1 MMRLE
6 EKKKENLEY
15 YGPPLS
21 SQPHPWLV
29 ICPSRKTQT
38 FFSISEDQSYIR
50 SIPELGNALIRAYA
64 QEWLVLED
72 FDSSNCYLWNAISN
86 DKIQLPPLPY
96 DDQLLCLLSAPPNDP
111 ECCILFLIHETTHP
125 DNDDDE
131 NSNDD
136 TEDENSNDDTDT
148 NDDDTDNE
156 NLDDDDTN
164 DDYPDDDDDD
174 DDETD
179 VNDDDTDNENLND
192 DDLDSNDDDT
202 DNENPNDDDDTD
214 SNDDDT
220 DNENRDDDDL
230 DSTDDDTD
238 NEANDDNQDDDV
250 NNDEN
255 AAALYLCKPG
265 YSQEFHKQ
273 DLKSIIGDNC
283 FSVWTVFKGDFYALT
298 MQTRILLRLD
308 VDDSSG
314 TISATPMTYEPPY
327 NYFTEYLDMP
337 RFGNYLIQSED
348 DNKDKV
354 ELLYIRMLFHG
365 REFEDVYKII
375 VFRFDFVNKVWE
387 EKKSIGE
394 TAIFLGPCFEGT
406 TCCTRGT
413 NIKKESIYFIKG
425 RYLCIFNLETQS
437 ISVSLPC
444 PHISKT
450 KPPSYWLK
458 LMDGRV
464 R

>member
-1 MMRLE
+1 MKLE

-38 FFSISEDQSYIR
+38 FFSISEDRSYIR

-72 FDSSNCYLWNAISN
+72 FDSSDCYLWNAISN

-111 ECCILFLIHETTHP
+111 ECRILFLIHETTHP
-125 DNDDDE
+125 DTDDDE
-131 NSNDD
+131 NSNDN
-136 TEDENSNDDTDT
+136 TEDENSNDDTNDDTDT

-156 NLDDDDTN
+156 NFDDDDTN
-164 DDYPDDDDDD
+164 DDYPDDD

-220 DNENRDDDDL
+220 DNENCDADDL

-238 NEANDDNQDDDV
+238 NEANDDNQDDDA
-250 NNDEN
+250 NNDES

-283 FSVWTVFKGDFYALT
+283 FSVWTVFKGDFYVLT

-308 VDDSSG
+308 VDESSG
-314 TISATPMTYEPPY
+314 TISATPMTNQPPY

-394 TAIFLGPCFEGT
+394 TAIFLGPCFGGT

-413 NIKKESIYFIKG
+413 IIKKESIYFIKG
-425 RYLCIFNLETQS
+425 RFLCIFNLKTQS
-437 ISVSLPC
+437 LSVSLPC

-458 LMDGRV
+458 LMDRRV

>member
-6 EKKKENLEY
+6 EKKENMEY

-21 SQPHPWLV
+21 SQPHTWLNV
-29 ICPSRKTQT
+29 
-38 FFSISEDQSYIR
+38 
-50 SIPELGNALIRAYA
+50 
-64 QEWLVLED
+64 
-72 FDSSNCYLWNAISN
+72 ISN
-86 DKIQLPPLPY
+86 NKIQLPPLPY

-111 ECCILFLIHETTHP
+111 ECCILFLIHESPPP
-125 DNDDDE
+125 DTDDDE

-136 TEDENSNDDTDT
+136 IENKNSNDDTNDGTDTNDDDTENENFDDDDTNNDYPDDDNDDDDTDVNDDDTDNEDPDDDDDTDT
-148 NDDDTDNE
+148 NDDDTDSE
-156 NLDDDDTN
+156 NLD
-164 DDYPDDDDDD
+164 
-174 DDETD
+174 
-179 VNDDDTDNENLND
+179 D

-202 DNENPNDDDDTD
+202 DNKNPNDDDTED
-214 SNDDDT
+214 
-220 DNENRDDDDL
+220 
-230 DSTDDDTD
+230 
-238 NEANDDNQDDDV
+238 EANDDNQDDGA

-265 YSQEFHKQ
+265 YDEEFHKQ

-283 FSVWTVFKGDFYALT
+283 FS
-298 MQTRILLRLD
+298 TRILLCLD

-314 TISATPMTYEPPY
+314 TISTTPMTSQPPY
-327 NYFTEYLDMP
+327 NYFTEYLNMP

-348 DNKDKV
+348 DNKV
-354 ELLYIRMLFHG
+354 ELLYVRMLFHG
-365 REFEDVYKII
+365 REFKDVYKII

-394 TAIFLGPCFEGT
+394 TAIFLGPCFGGT

-413 NIKKESIYFIKG
+413 NIKRESIYFIKG

-444 PHISKT
+444 FQDKATLILVNA
-450 KPPSYWLK
+450 Y
-458 LMDGRV
+458 GRV